1 MNKETS
7 ILQLINP
14 GNWSLTMR
22 AKLIT
27 SFVLLS
33 LVPMAILAFL
43 NGRNAQN
50 ALIEDANQALF
61 AVASQTA
68 ASMDVFIAANQKG
81 IETEA
86 QLPVLVDYLLLQ
98 HGDREGS
105 MPEEGVLALLRAIK
119 NKDPFI
125 SSYAILNAEG
135 KVVIDT
141 LMADMG
147 VNKSDRDY
155 FRVFKQDSAPPNT
168 YVSPVIFHP
177 DSGIAYLY
185 FSSPIISEAGE
196 FLGILRVRYLAGV
209 LQNLLEDK
217 NGLAGSGS
225 FGVLFDENHLHL
237 AHGSAPEVNFIPIIE
252 LSDQKTT
259 QLRAANRLPHLP
271 EDELFIMQLDDLE
284 EHLSNPETQMFFEAE
299 DVATG
304 ELINQVAIAQ
314 LETQPWL
321 VTFFQPREIFLAPVE
336 AQTRTTLFLAA
347 FIAAGAILSAFL
359 VGQGLGRPILKL
371 TSSVTKFTAGDLD
384 VRTQID
390 SDDEIGILASS
401 FNKLAEQVGNL
412 LRGLEERT
420 AELEVEVVERK
431 RAEEAAKA
439 SEDQFRGVLATA
451 PNAIVISDHDGRI
464 LLVNEQVENVFGYIR
479 EELIGQPVEVL
490 LPDPLRGLH
499 VKHRGDY
506 LSEPYTRAM
515 GYGLDLKGRRKD
527 GSTFPVDISLSPL
540 ETNDGTLV
548 TSIIRDITE
557 HKEFEEALQESEARY
572 RSTSELTSDYI
583 YSVNFSQEG
592 GSELDWATE
601 AFTPLTGFS
610 PEELAQRGGWP
621 SIVHPEDVKNYH
633 QQREQLL
640 TTGGSDIVVYR
651 IITKAGDTHW
661 LEDHRSATCDEKTG
675 RVHRMLGAAKD
686 ITESV
691 VSEQAL
697 QKAKEA
703 AEAANRA
710 KSAFL
715 ANMSHELRT
724 PLNAILGFTQL
735 MHRDQSLNIKQ
746 REQIDII
753 SRSGEHLLALIND
766 VLEMS
771 KIEAGRMTL
780 DETSFDLHTL
790 LDDLVDMLTLRATNK
805 GISIQVELATEV
817 PKYIRADEGKLRQ
830 VLINLLS
837 NAVKFTDQGG
847 VVLRVGFP
855 LKDSSDQLRF
865 EVQDS
870 GVGIPPDKLGSV
882 FDAFVQIVSGQQDA
896 EGSGLGLAISQQFVK
911 LMGGEIVASSELN
924 IGSVFSFEIPV
935 NPTSAQEIVVDA
947 PDRKVVGVKPA
958 HAGYRILIAEDH
970 QESRQLLVELL
981 DPFGFEIRQAANG
994 LEAIEQW
1001 QDWQPH
1007 LIWMDMQMPLKD
1019 GYDAI
1024 RHIKQ
1029 TPEGADTVIIAIT
1042 ASAFEEDREIILKA
1056 GADDFVRKPFQDG
1069 LIYAKLAEHL
1079 DVEFIYEQFEA
1090 DPVTAQFADPEE
1102 ILTTQALSQIP
1113 EHLLLDLSQAAVQAD
1128 MLKLEALIEEIHKHN
1143 PQVATVFAEFANDFK
1158 YDKISLGIQA
1168 AGEIE

>member
-1 MNKETS
+1 MNKENS

-27 SFVLLS
+27 SFVLVTLI
-33 LVPMAILAFL
+33 PMAILAFL

-68 ASMDVFIAANQKG
+68 ASMDSFIETNLKG

-86 QLPVLVDYLLLQ
+86 NLPVLVDYLILQ
-98 HGDREGS
+98 HDDREGS

-125 SSYAILNAEG
+125 SSYAILNADG

-147 VNKSDRDY
+147 ELKSDRDY
-155 FRVFKQDSAPPNT
+155 FRVFKEGIAPSDA
-168 YVSPVIFHP
+168 YVSPVVFHP
-177 DSGIAYLY
+177 DTGEAYLY
-185 FSSPIISEAGE
+185 FSSPIISEEDE
-196 FLGILRVRYLAGV
+196 FLGVLRVRYLAGV

-217 NGLAGSGS
+217 NDLAGMGS

-237 AHGSAPEVNFIPIIE
+237 AHGVAPEVNFIPIIE
-252 LSDQKTT
+252 LPDQTT
-259 QLRAANRLPHLP
+259 AQMRAANRLPHLP

-284 EHLSNPETQMFFEAE
+284 EHLSNPETQRFFEAE

-304 ELINQVAIAQ
+304 ELVNQVAIAQ

-347 FIAAGAILSAFL
+347 FIAAGAILAAFI
-359 VGQGLGRPILKL
+359 VGQALGRPILRL
-371 TSSVTKFTAGDLD
+371 TNTVTRFGEGNLD
-384 VRTQID
+384 ARTQID

-401 FNKLAEQVGNL
+401 FNKLAEQVSNL

-420 AELEVEVVERK
+420 AELEVEVIERK
-431 RAEEAAKA
+431 RAEDAAKA
-439 SEDQFRGVLATA
+439 SEAQFRGVLATA
-451 PNAIVISDHDGRI
+451 PNAIVISDHEGRI

-479 EELIGQPVEVL
+479 EELIGQPVEIL
-490 LPDPLRGLH
+490 LPETLRGLH
-499 VKHRGDY
+499 IKHRGHY
-506 LSEPYTRAM
+506 MNEPYTRAM
-515 GYGLDLKGRRKD
+515 GYGLDLQGRRKD

-540 ETNDGTLV
+540 ETSDGTLV

-583 YSVNFSQEG
+583 YSVNFSGEG
-592 GSELDWATE
+592 DIELDWATE
-601 AFTPLTGFS
+601 AFTPLTGYS
-610 PEELAQRGGWP
+610 PEELAQHGGWP
-621 SIVHPEDVKNYH
+621 SIVHPEDVEKYH
-633 QQREQLL
+633 LQREKLL
-640 TTGGSDIVVYR
+640 TMGGADVVVYR
-651 IITKAGDTHW
+651 IITKDGDTRW

-675 RVHRMLGAAKD
+675 RVHRLLGAAKD

-691 VSEQAL
+691 ISEQAL

-780 DETSFDLHTL
+780 DETSFDVHTL
-790 LDDLVDMLTLRATNK
+790 LDDLADMLTMKASNK
-805 GISIQVELATEV
+805 GISIQVESAPEV
-817 PKYIRADEGKLRQ
+817 PKFIRADEGKLRQ

-837 NAVKFTDQGG
+837 NAVKFTSQGG
-847 VVLRVGFP
+847 IVLRVGCP

-865 EVQDS
+865 EIQDS

-882 FDAFVQIVSGQQDA
+882 FDAFVQVLSGQQDT

-924 IGSVFSFEIPV
+924 VGSVFSFEIPV
-935 NPTSAQEIVVDA
+935 KQSSAQEIVVDT
-947 PDRKVVGVKPA
+947 PNRKVVGVKSA

-981 DPFGFEIRQAANG
+981 EPFGFEIRQAANG

-1001 QDWQPH
+1001 QRWQPH

-1024 RHIKQ
+1024 RHIKK

-1042 ASAFEEDREIILKA
+1042 ASAFEEDREIILKE

-1079 DVEFIYEQFEA
+1079 SVEFLYEDVEVNSV
-1090 DPVTAQFADPEE
+1090 PAQYTVPED
-1102 ILTTQALSQIP
+1102 ILTPQALSQIP
-1113 EHLLLDLSQAAVQAD
+1113 EHLLLNLSQAAIQAD
-1128 MLKLEALIEEIHKHN
+1128 MLKIEALIEAIHIHN
-1143 PQVATVFAEFANDFK
+1143 PRVAAVFDEFANDFK
-1158 YDKISLGIQA
+1158 YDKISLVIQA
-1168 AGEIE
+1168 IGEKE